1 MERGN
6 EDLYGQRDRE
16 DVSARADLS
25 RFGDAASVSGWAADA
40 MSWAVAEGVFNGNGQ
55 GLLEPG
61 RAIARSELCAVLM
74 NWEAR
79 E

>member
-1 MERGN
+1 
-6 EDLYGQRDRE
+6 
-16 DVSARADLS
+16 
-25 RFGDAASVSGWAADA
+25 

-55 GLLEPG
+55 RLLEPG

-74 NWEAR
+74 NWETR